1 MQFTGMSITVYERH
15 RTLLEKWAQE
25 EDRSISA
32 VLRRLIDREEKRRN
46 EQQKAANHPSNQ

>member
-32 VLRRLIDREEKRRN
+32 VLRRLIDREEKRRQ